1 MDELDVFGYCKKN
14 GNDKIT
20 LSADELL
27 ITDYT
32 LKFDMK
38 YRIKDKMT
46 QKELAEKMQLYGID
60 LNKNSLQK
68 VERGDRIIKEY
79 ELAVFCEVL
88 NVSADEL
95 LKDCTENL
103 LK

>member
-1 MDELDVFGYCKKN
+1 MKN
-14 GNDKIT
+14 TIKYNGKLNAIGSKIK
-20 LSADELL
+20 E
-27 ITDYT
+27 
-32 LKFDMK
+32 

>member
-1 MDELDVFGYCKKN
+1 MKN
-14 GNDKIT
+14 TIKYNGKLNAIGSKIK
-20 LSADELL
+20 DC
-27 ITDYT
+27 
-32 LKFDMK
+32 
-38 YRIKDKMT
+38 RIKNKMT
-46 QKELAEKMQLYGID
+46 QKELAEKLQLYGID

-68 VERGDRIIKEY
+68 LERGDRIIKEY

>member
-1 MDELDVFGYCKKN
+1 MKN
-14 GNDKIT
+14 TIKYNGKLNAIGSKIK
-20 LSADELL
+20 E
-27 ITDYT
+27 
-32 LKFDMK
+32 
-38 YRIKDKMT
+38 YRTKMKMT

-95 LKDCTENL
+95 LKGCIENL

>member
-1 MDELDVFGYCKKN
+1 MKN
-14 GNDKIT
+14 TIKYNGKLNAIGSKIK
-20 LSADELL
+20 E
-27 ITDYT
+27 Y
-32 LKFDMK
+32 K
-38 YRIKDKMT
+38 IKDKIT

-95 LKDCTENL
+95 LKGCTENL

>member
-1 MDELDVFGYCKKN
+1 MKN
-14 GNDKIT
+14 TIKYNGKLNAIGSKIK
-20 LSADELL
+20 DC
-27 ITDYT
+27 
-32 LKFDMK
+32 
-38 YRIKDKMT
+38 RIKNKMT
-46 QKELAEKMQLYGID
+46 QKELAEKLQLYGID

-95 LKDCTENL
+95 LKGSTENL